1 MKKFLF
7 LLIFGIS
14 ITNVT
19 FTSCSKDD
27 DKEMSDYQR
36 KQLMY
41 EYETVVNDLIG
52 VNKELAKLQEQAKTA
67 TGGRWTILQQ
77 QITDKMAE
85 ARKLTERK
93 KQLERE
99 LGI

>member
-1 MKKFLF
+1 M
-7 LLIFGIS
+7 IFGIS

>member
-1 MKKFLF
+1 M
-7 LLIFGIS
+7 IFGIS

-77 QITDKMAE
+77 QISDKMAE